1 MTLQR
6 QQDTECCAAKYTIAK
21 QPDMAPLSTLGDIQ
35 RKRSQAF
42 PEKLSENAL
51 RATLLEGLHR
61 RNAVLDAI
69 FYDVGT
75 ITEDENEILAKQLA
89 REGAIVVV
97 PPTGEGQLA
106 LYQDVASFVSAD
118 QSVAALAVAGV
129 GSSALGAA
137 AFARNVADALN
148 AKVAAVVSGH
158 GLADLLTEAMAAT
171 SCSGASTACVTC

>member
-1 MTLQR
+1 
-6 QQDTECCAAKYTIAK
+6 
-21 QPDMAPLSTLGDIQ
+21 MAPLSTLGDIQ